1 MYFYCP
7 HLPKPNDGFALL
19 LDTYL
24 RNMAILIGLVDD
36 HTIMRNGLKSLI
48 EMTGKFKV
56 VLEAA
61 DGPELLEKLETA
73 PAAPD
78 ILILDISLPKMDGYT
93 IIEKLSKQ
101 YQHIKIL
108 VFSLFTAE
116 DAILNAINRGACG
129 YVSKTADPDQLIFAL
144 TGIAKSGYYFSNFSK
159 KQKITGT
166 ENPKKPKGFH
176 GKQVLSEKEIQF
188 IRFAATNMTYK
199 EIAVKMNVQP
209 KTVENYRD
217 SLFQK
222 LGLNNRAALTYY
234 GIQNGII
241 VLF

>member
-1 MYFYCP
+1 M
-7 HLPKPNDGFALL
+7 G
-19 LDTYL
+19 
-24 RNMAILIGLVDD
+24 ILIGLVDD

-56 VLEAA
+56 ILEAS
-61 DGPELLEKLETA
+61 DGPELLEKLENKL
-73 PAAPD
+73 PIPE

-93 IIEKLSKQ
+93 VIEKLTSQ
-101 YQHIKIL
+101 YPHLKIL
-108 VFSLFTAE
+108 VFSLFSAE

-129 YVSKTADPDQLIFAL
+129 YVSKTADPDQLLHAL
-144 TGIAKSGYYFSNFSK
+144 TGVAKSGYYFSNFSK
-159 KQKITGT
+159 KQKIIGL
-166 ENPKKPKGFH
+166 EHQKKPKAFH

-188 IRFAATNMTYK
+188 IRLAATNMTYK